1 MTTQL
6 DSIINEIETQRQ
18 KPLNV
23 QLDDFK
29 IAGAKLICALDNY
42 LASITTKEDES

>member
-29 IAGAKLICALDNY
+29 IAGAKLIQALDNY
-42 LASITTKEDES
+42 ISTLSTKEGES